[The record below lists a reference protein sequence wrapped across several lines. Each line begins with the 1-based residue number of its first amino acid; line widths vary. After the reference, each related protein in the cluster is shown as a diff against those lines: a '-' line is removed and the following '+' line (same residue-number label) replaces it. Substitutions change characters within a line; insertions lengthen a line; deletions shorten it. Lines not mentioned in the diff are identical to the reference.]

1 MMVALGPR
9 MLSVELES
17 AGRGVEL
24 AEIVGTLAENA
35 KRREAI
41 LSAFYVTRVVDGL
54 DVQVISSPSETL
66 FVTTRARPAEN
77 FRLAAKLPPRM
88 PHPSSVP
95 LSW

>member
-1 MMVALGPR
+1 

-54 DVQVISSPSETL
+54 DVQVISSPSR
-66 FVTTRARPAEN
+66 TRTYNKPVN
-77 FRLAAKLPPRM
+77 SRLLY
-88 PHPSSVP
+88 H
-95 LSW
+95 